1 MDYNKPK
8 GRNMKKS
15 LFTLVVLSAALL
27 CCADSSYNYLKAFFN
42 PYPKDP
48 AITLKSSVNGSSRV
62 LDFSIAS
69 PKPMTSLYTY
79 AKLTPGKKMTFSFLY
94 KLSDYKAGKK
104 PSARMQIN
112 FQDARGKTLKGVKPH
127 TARLA
132 LKNTN
137 GKYVK
142 ASTTF
147 EVPASTAQA
156 QMVLL
161 YLGQVAGKFQI
172 TNVTLDPASDILPVA
187 VESAY
192 KTNAY
197 WANWP
202 RNNSIKLVRSADRK
216 TTTFSSASP
225 GDNAALY
232 TYLKLQKFVT
242 YSISFSI
249 TSEELIQTPG
259 GSASISLDFQ
269 NKAGKPSGDA
279 AMNWKLD
286 LPAKGQTKEYSFEFT
301 APANAEAARMHILRL
316 KGIAGKFIIKD
327 LAVEPIVDSA
337 VVAKAAT
344 PIVLDG
350 KLDDPVWAM
359 AGKITRFYRFGTDQ
373 VQEMPSEM
381 YLAYDNENLYLGVRC
396 FEKEITKLSR
406 KETKHDSP
414 VWCDDS
420 VELFIA
426 SPNNNAMQLI
436 FNTVGGHFDG
446 ELHQRVPGDPWRCLG
461 ERNYSW
467 QSKAVVGEDCWTGEL
482 VLPFKEFG
490 IAPKAGQKWRINLV
504 RNRRVPGVTRGS
516 AQWNLHSNDLKNVDK
531 FATLE
536 FAEDFGVLTRFRE
549 QMLED
554 PLKID
559 RKVERFADV
568 PRKKDGRYKVFG
580 IGSYLIN
587 SYSAKFKKENGA
599 TWHLRQAKMLE
610 EMADACDATPI
621 GYPWLN
627 LMGGKERVLELCKKN
642 NWKFACNLHN
652 SGQDRQA
659 IKEGAVLKVRA
670 NLVNAAD
677 PLLHKIT
684 MAWGHERFKQD
695 AWIIPHLAWV
705 VSTDE
710 PTNTIYESHSVTK
723 NVDKVAELNK
733 ISEEIKATHGFG
745 KYGLFDNFAPNDD
758 PDAPF
763 RRIAFLKYWNE
774 KVIGFKKNERDLVKH
789 YAPNVPFM
797 AVNAFNTVSTFRG
810 IEVFPDFAKVSDIG
824 CVDPYP
830 TSTLAQC
837 GRERALYHTGF
848 SGKTLKDMN
857 GGKLTAVYG
866 QAFNYCGR
874 APTQENVREWA
885 SQAIKNGADIVRWYT
900 DGNLET
906 APGCYEEM
914 IRVSRIIRKMKPLAL
929 PEKSTVAILY
939 SYIAHWGKFD
949 IEQNAEYTL
958 YVMMGEQLKSNFKFV
973 SDFEIADDRAKAGD
987 YKLIIAP
994 NLKYLTRTV
1003 ADKLVKYVENG
1014 GRLIVMDPE
1023 AFAFANDGKD
1033 LAAERKR
1040 LIGAEIGK
1048 VRSDKSM
1055 IFNGKETVIEGAF
1068 SVQAPAGSKVIARY
1082 NDNSPAAF
1090 ERKVGK
1096 GSVVYFAAVPF
1107 RSARQIN
1114 NPGEWGKFL
1123 AREMKQAGERFD
1135 YKHWD
1140 FMIPK
1145 AEKK

>member
-1 MDYNKPK
+1 
-8 GRNMKKS
+8 MKKITFVS
-15 LFTLVVLSAALL
+15 MLVLSAAVL
-27 CCADSSYNYLKAFFN
+27 CGAESSYNYLKAFFN

-48 AITLKSSVNGSSRV
+48 AVKLQSKLNGSNRV
-62 LDFSIAS
+62 LTFTVSEK
-69 PKPMTSLYTY
+69 KPHATLYTY
-79 AKLTPGKKMTFSFLY
+79 APVEAGKKMTLSFLY
-94 KLSDYKAGKK
+94 KLSDYQAGNRA
-104 PSARMQIN
+104 SASININ
-112 FQDARGKTLKGVKPH
+112 FQAKGGKALKGVKPH
-127 TARLA
+127 TSELKLA
-132 LKNTN
+132 NTD
-137 GKYVK
+137 KYVK

-147 EVPASTAQA
+147 AVPEGA
-156 QMVLL
+156 
-161 YLGQVAGKFQI
+161 GQVQAVLFSLRNCSGKFEV
-172 TNVTLDPASDILPVA
+172 TNVNILPASDIAPV
-187 VESAY
+187 ELKSAY
-192 KTNAY
+192 NKNAF
-197 WANWP
+197 WSNWP
-202 RNNSIKLVRSADRK
+202 RNNSVKMTRSADRN
-216 TTTFSSASP
+216 TVTFSSDSP
-225 GDNAALY
+225 GDNASLY
-232 TYLKLQKFVT
+232 TYLQLQKFVT
-242 YSISFSI
+242 YSINFKL
-249 TSEELIQTPG
+249 TAEEIIQTPG
-259 GSASISLDFQ
+259 GTATFSLAFQ
-269 NKAGKPSGDA
+269 TKAGKPSGDA
-279 AMNWKLD
+279 AMRWKLD
-286 LPAKGQTKEYSFEFT
+286 LPAKGQTREYSFEFT
-301 APANAEAARMHILRL
+301 TPAKAESARIYLLQL
-316 KGIAGKFIIKD
+316 KGMGGKFIVKD
-327 LAVEPIVDSA
+327 LAVEPIVDS
-337 VVAKAAT
+337 VTVAKAPAS
-344 PIVLDG
+344 IVLDG
-350 KLDDPVWAM
+350 KLDEAVWSE
-359 AGKITRFYRFGTDQ
+359 AGAISRFYRFGTDQ
-373 VQEMPSEM
+373 LQEVPTEM
-381 YLAYDNENLYLGVRC
+381 YIAYDNNNLYLGVRC
-396 FEKEITKLSR
+396 FEPEVAKLAA

-426 SPNNNAMQLI
+426 SPNNRGMQLI

-446 ELHQRVPGDPWRCLG
+446 ELYQRVPGDPWRCLG

-467 QSKAVVGEDCWTGEL
+467 QSKAVVTKDGWTGEL

-490 IAPKAGQKWRINLV
+490 IAPKAGQKWRVNLV
-504 RNRRVPGVTRGS
+504 RNRRVPGVARGS
-516 AQWNLHSNDLKNVDK
+516 AQWNLHSGDLKNVDK

-536 FAEDFGVLTRFRE
+536 FDENSGVLTRFRE
-549 QMLED
+549 QMLDD

-559 RKVERFADV
+559 RKVERFAEL
-568 PRKKDGRYKVFG
+568 PRKKEGKYKVYG
-580 IGSYLIN
+580 LGSFLLG
-587 SYSAKFKKENGA
+587 STYSAKFRKENAA
-599 TWHLRQAKMLE
+599 TWPLRQKKMLE
-610 EMADACDATPI
+610 EMADAGDATPI

-627 LMGGKERVLELCKKN
+627 LLGVGGKEGVLALLKRN

-652 SGQDRQA
+652 SAQDRQA

-684 MAWGHERFKQD
+684 MAWGHERFTKD

-723 NVDKVAELNK
+723 NVENVEALNK
-733 ISEEIKATHGFG
+733 ISEEIKAKHGFG
-745 KYGLFDNFAPNDD
+745 KYGLFDNFAANDD
-758 PDAPF
+758 ADAPF

-789 YAPNVPFM
+789 YAPNAPFM

-810 IEVFPDFAKVSDIG
+810 IEVFPDFAEVSDIG

-857 GGKLTAVYG
+857 GGKLTAVYA

-874 APTQENVREWA
+874 APSVENVREWA
-885 SQAIKNGADIVRWYT
+885 SQAIKNGADILRWYT
-900 DGNLET
+900 DGNHET

-914 IRVSRIIRKMKPLAL
+914 LRVSRIVRKMKPLAL
-929 PEKSTVAILY
+929 PEKTPVAILY

-958 YVMMGEQLKSNFKFV
+958 YVMMGEQLKGNFKFV
-973 SDFEIADDRAKAGD
+973 SDFEIADDRAKAAD
-987 YKLIIAP
+987 YKVMIAP

-1003 ADKLVKYVENG
+1003 AAKLVKYVENG
-1014 GRLIVMDPE
+1014 GRLVVMDPE
-1023 AFAFANDGKD
+1023 AFAFANDGKV
-1033 LAAERKR
+1033 LAAERTR

-1048 VRSDKSM
+1048 VRSDKNI
-1055 IFNGKETVIEGAF
+1055 IFNGKETMIEGAF
-1068 SVQAPAGSKVIARY
+1068 AVKAPAGAKVIATY
-1082 NDNSPAAF
+1082 ADKTPAAF

-1123 AREMKQAGERFD
+1123 AKEMTAAGERLDHKF
-1135 YKHWD
+1135 WD